1 MSNNNENKRNACKS
15 NARSIVLCARVFVCA
30 WWEMM
35 LQLAC
40 VGHVHKWVFNTLA
53 CKRSIYFSFIFH
65 YYDVM
70 VHEKQMQN
78 DTENGRSRRST
89 EYINNNEFYCALENH
104 FFAYKTHTQN
114 INIVNMHQRCRIH
127 THTHS
132 TPCQQSMFYSHR
144 TE

>member
-1 MSNNNENKRNACKS
+1 
-15 NARSIVLCARVFVCA
+15 
-30 WWEMM
+30 
-35 LQLAC
+35 
-40 VGHVHKWVFNTLA
+40 
-53 CKRSIYFSFIFH
+53 
-65 YYDVM
+65 M

-127 THTHS
+127 THTQYTMPTEYVLLAS
-132 TPCQQSMFYSHR
+132 NGIKFYFFSVF
-144 TE
+144 